1 MSVHHKTSA
10 VSLLCSFLC
19 VFFPI
24 SVHGKN
30 EGICERVGWQECKT
44 TSSSRNQRCHI
55 LSPHM
60 PSSLLLLLL
69 FWCIFCTV
77 KENRCW
83 FGNPFA
89 LFLCLLIGGSTH
101 CFGHVALDRSLAA
114 YPCASHDGGRWWWWT
129 CTPSVWWLTFRNVL
143 ILQRR
148 LQCDGDDDGELYER
162 CRWVQQSSRAPS
174 VEDDEEGHLIYRT
187 GDILQDRCSW
197 INISLC

>member
-1 MSVHHKTSA
+1 MGVHHKSSV
-10 VSLLCSFLC
+10 VSFLCSFLC
-19 VFFPI
+19 VFLPI

-44 TSSSRNQRCHI
+44 TSLSRNQRCHI

-114 YPCASHDGGRWWWWT
+114 YPSASHDDGRWCWWWT
-129 CTPSVWWLTFRNVL
+129 CTPSVWCWSSGTCRYFNGGGDCNVMVMMMVNCMNDADECSRVL
-143 ILQRR
+143 GHPRWR
-148 LQCDGDDDGELYER
+148 TTKRATSYTELE
-162 CRWVQQSSRAPS
+162 
-174 VEDDEEGHLIYRT
+174 
-187 GDILQDRCSW
+187 
-197 INISLC
+197 ISFKTDVRE